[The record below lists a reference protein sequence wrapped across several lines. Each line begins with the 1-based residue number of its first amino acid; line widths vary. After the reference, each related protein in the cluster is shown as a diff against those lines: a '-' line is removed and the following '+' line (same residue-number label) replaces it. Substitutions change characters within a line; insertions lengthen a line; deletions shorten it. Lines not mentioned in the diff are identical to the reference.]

1 MGYILKTF
9 TRCTRLFLENI
20 FWHHRLG
27 AMLSKIGDF
36 QRRKI
41 ITFLKKSIR
50 TMGYIYWKSF
60 RAARAIILS
69 NPQENMLDIVS
80 PLGGDVEEICRFQWV
95 KIRSHGILCFGITA
109 WGRCWESW
117 RFSMREN
124 ILRWTKFTLHHF
136 QKEIKNST
144 LARLIM
150 THLYVYKLS
159 NTFMMRNNPEN
170 LFLILAF
177 GIEGWSN
184 SFET

>member
-1 MGYILKTF
+1 
-9 TRCTRLFLENI
+9 
-20 FWHHRLG
+20 
-27 AMLSKIGDF
+27 
-36 QRRKI
+36 
-41 ITFLKKSIR
+41 
-50 TMGYIYWKSF
+50 
-60 RAARAIILS
+60 
-69 NPQENMLDIVS
+69 MLDIVS

-184 SFET
+184 SFTRAYFLRIWTYILRNLNVYFLLWKRKQKKTYLQWYESNVGRSGETGSLLESPTAMTTCRELVTRCYSPPR